1 MVQKMYLWELSDLN
15 LIFIYNMPF
24 RGIGKMAGGMC
35 SQEMCQGILT
45 ICNGHAIALFK
56 GLGQIIA
63 GFFRQRKILKKARR
77 MG

>member
-1 MVQKMYLWELSDLN
+1 MYLWELSDLN